1 VLLRNDSQN
10 DNRWLAF
17 RIIGNQRNRDGVGSI
32 IRYTLNSKSRILQL
46 QRTASYLSANDPRL
60 FIGLGQMQMLQDME
74 IQWPNGRSKRLKTV
88 KADQLI
94 TLVEE

>member
-1 VLLRNDSQN
+1 MVK
-10 DNRWLAF
+10 
-17 RIIGNQRNRDGVGSI
+17 VG
-32 IRYTLNSKSRILQL
+32 YYNYKEQL
-46 QRTASYLSANDPRL
+46 VIFQPMIH
-60 FIGLGQMQMLQDME
+60 IGLGQMQMLQDME